1 MLRNLEI
8 LGKKFRRAVEDESIV
23 KIDDAARISVA
34 RGHLLAAHENLQAM
48 EAEEKFARAASNPF
62 PHKKWIITKG
72 YYAMYKA
79 ALSLLAL
86 KGWTDKR
93 SHDPVPIALAV
104 LYAEE
109 EPQIANEIAKMAE
122 VLDETRMLRQR
133 STYGLYPS
141 REEIERGSKE
151 IPEMA
156 RKFVERAEDILRT
169 VSP

>member
-1 MLRNLEI
+1 M
-8 LGKKFRRAVEDESIV
+8 LGKKFRKAVEDESIV
-23 KIDDAARISVA
+23 KIDDAAKISVA

-48 EAEEKFARAASNPF
+48 EAEEKFARTASNPF

-86 KGWTDKR
+86 KGWMDKR
-93 SHDPVPIALAV
+93 SHEPVPIALKF

-109 EPQIANEIAKMAE
+109 EPSIANEIAKMAE
-122 VLDETRMLRQR
+122 ALEDSRMLRQH

-151 IPEMA
+151 IPELA
-156 RKFVERAEDILRT
+156 RKFVEKAEDILRR
-169 VSP
+169 VGS

>member
-1 MLRNLEI
+1 MRNLEI
-8 LGKKFRRAVEDESIV
+8 LGKKFRRAVEEESIV

-48 EAEEKFARAASNPF
+48 EAEEKFARTASNPF

-79 ALSLLAL
+79 ALSLLAV

-93 SHDPVPIALAV
+93 SHEPVPIALKF
-104 LYAEE
+104 LYAED
-109 EPQIANEIAKMAE
+109 PSVANEIAKMAE
-122 VLDETRMLRQR
+122 ILEDSRTLRQR

-151 IPEMA
+151 IPELA
-156 RKFVERAEDILRT
+156 RKFVEKAEDILRR
-169 VSP
+169 VIQ